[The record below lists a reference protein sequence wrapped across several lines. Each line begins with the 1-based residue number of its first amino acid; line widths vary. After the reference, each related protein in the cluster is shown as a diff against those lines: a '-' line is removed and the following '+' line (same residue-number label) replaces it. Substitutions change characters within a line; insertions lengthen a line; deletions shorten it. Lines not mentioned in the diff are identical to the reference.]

1 MTCTLSAKIM
11 FGVTTSFIPTE
22 FITWSRVTTTAIP
35 TDFITWSR
43 VTTCVAAT
51 DFITWGVG

>member
-11 FGVTTSFIPTE
+11 FG
-22 FITWSRVTTTAIP
+22 VTTTAIP

>member
-1 MTCTLSAKIM
+1 MILNFCLVNDLYPFRQNSV
-11 FGVTTSFIPTE
+11 GVTTSFIPTE
-22 FITWSRVTTTAIP
+22 
-35 TDFITWSR
+35 FITWSR